1 MRKNNKNITV
11 PLIVDAVR
19 NFDGLEMVRCLY
31 FSIETDL
38 PLPDWHLGLDEFQ
51 IPVILVGLSAIIVSD
66 SLTGNVFS
74 SKKKVDDF
82 FRTIEDELGL
92 TVSTNDIW
100 FPKSHMSENPTPN
113 SLFRVDLP
121 LFLEAY
127 KKRTTE
133 TPWEPEIAVSDK
145 PLIIFKRKE
154 TEAFLNWTRKQVE
167 IVKKESNEHLQNKLR
182 NRIKHRRGM

>member
-1 MRKNNKNITV
+1 MRKTKQNITV

-19 NFDGLEMVRCLY
+19 NFDELEMVRCLY

-38 PLPDWHLGLDEFQ
+38 PHPDWHLSLGKFQ
-51 IPVILVGLSAIIVSD
+51 IPVILVGISAIIVSD
-66 SLTGNVFS
+66 SSTGNVFS
-74 SKKKVDDF
+74 SKKRVDDF
-82 FRTIEDELGL
+82 FRTIEEDLGL

-100 FPKSHMSENPTPN
+100 FPKSHMSEDPKPN
-113 SLFRVDLP
+113 SLFRVGLP

-133 TPWEPEIAVSDK
+133 TPWEPEIAVSEK

-154 TEAFLNWTRKQVE
+154 TEAFLNWTREQVE
-167 IVKKESNEHLQNKLR
+167 IVKKKSNEHPQNKLK